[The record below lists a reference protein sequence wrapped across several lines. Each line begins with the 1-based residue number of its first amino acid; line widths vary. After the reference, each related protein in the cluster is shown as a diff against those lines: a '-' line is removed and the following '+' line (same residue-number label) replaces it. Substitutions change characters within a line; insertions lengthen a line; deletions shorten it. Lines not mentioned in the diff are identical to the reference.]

1 MSTSTLTKVL
11 WAIDKRTLLAFTVAA
26 ALGVLVATNPL
37 VGLAALPA
45 CFVVY
50 GIYRWCR
57 VHLEVWQVVVLF
69 AMTPYFLLNYGFD
82 NFAVGWGGMQFP
94 AGDLLMFLAIV
105 LVMWGKQSGILSVAM
120 QDSAAIC
127 MGVLLLLSI
136 AHLVF
141 DVPRFGLYALRDSSM
156 NFEAAFLVLGIV
168 WAGDTKRMRVLM
180 RWLFFVFFINLLYSY
195 TLPWGE
201 AIRAS
206 SPSAGVFHPVPL
218 FGNYQQTAMWL
229 LLGALFF
236 VWLGPSLVR
245 WPRWVLLLLAAAQLG
260 GLAILQV
267 RSMYVGIAVIF
278 LILFFLGEFRKA
290 FSLASILAW
299 GTGVLIAF
307 LLFVSM
313 AGIQIQGRMGPV
325 DFSFIANQMK
335 TLFDLVDPNAR
346 TSHDVD
352 RSGWYQEVW
361 GRIRSSASNTIIGEG
376 FGQALITF
384 ENEEGIPVRQPHNS
398 SLTVLARLGFVG
410 LAAWLL
416 FILHVCTRYVRYI
429 RNANA
434 SAQISSLMVWLLCAF
449 VVALLQSNVQP
460 SLEFS
465 SGACPFYF
473 LAGIG
478 LGIIRWRKREPFAV
492 SLPMSSKQLA
502 TPSAY

>member
-11 WAIDKRTLLAFTVAA
+11 WAIDKRTVLAFTVAA
-26 ALGVLVATNPL
+26 ALGVLVAASPL

-57 VHLEVWQVVVLF
+57 TRLEVWQVLVLF
-69 AMTPYFLLNYGFD
+69 AMTPYFLMNYGFD

-94 AGDLLMFLAIV
+94 VGDLLIFLAIV
-105 LVMWGKQSGILSVAM
+105 LLMWGKQSGLLSVAM
-120 QDSAAIC
+120 QDSAVIC
-127 MGVLLLLSI
+127 MSALLLLSI
-136 AHLVF
+136 AHLIF
-141 DVPRFGLYALRDSSM
+141 DVPRFGMYALRDSSM
-156 NFEAAFLVLGIV
+156 IFEAALLVLGMV
-168 WAGDTKRMRVLM
+168 WASDAKRMQLLM
-180 RWLFFVFFINLLYSY
+180 RWLFFVFFINLFYSY
-195 TLPWGE
+195 TFPWGE
-201 AIRAS
+201 AIRTS

-218 FGNYQQTAMWL
+218 FGNYQQSAMWL

-278 LILFFLGEFRKA
+278 LILFLLGELRKA
-290 FSLASILAW
+290 FSLASMLAW
-299 GTGVLIAF
+299 GTGVLIVF

-325 DFSFIANQMK
+325 DFSFIANQTK
-335 TLFDLVDPNAR
+335 TLVDLVDPNTR
-346 TSHDVD
+346 MSHDVD

-361 GRIRSSASNTIIGEG
+361 GRIQSSASNTIIGEG
-376 FGQALITF
+376 FGQALINF
-384 ENEEGIPVRQPHNS
+384 ETEEGIPVRQPHNS

-416 FILHVCTRYVRYI
+416 FILLVCTRYVRYI

-434 SAQISSLMVWLLCAF
+434 SAQTSSLMVWLLCAF
-449 VVALLQSNVQP
+449 VVALLQASVQP

-478 LGIIRWRKREPFAV
+478 LGIIRWRKREPYAV
-492 SLPMSSKQLA
+492 SLPMSSRQLA
-502 TPSAY
+502 TPSA

>member
-1 MSTSTLTKVL
+1 
-11 WAIDKRTLLAFTVAA
+11 
-26 ALGVLVATNPL
+26 
-37 VGLAALPA
+37 
-45 CFVVY
+45 
-50 GIYRWCR
+50 
-57 VHLEVWQVVVLF
+57 
-69 AMTPYFLLNYGFD
+69 MTPYFLLNYGFD
-82 NFAVGWGGMQFP
+82 NLAVGWGGMLVP
-94 AGDLLMFLAIV
+94 AGDLLMLLAIV
-105 LVMWGKQSGILSVAM
+105 VVMWGKQSSILSAAM

-127 MGVLLLLSI
+127 MSLLLLLCI
-136 AHLVF
+136 AHLIF

-156 NFEAAFLVLGIV
+156 IFEAAFLVLGIT
-168 WAGDTKRMRVLM
+168 WAGDAKRMKLLM
-180 RWLFFVFFINLLYSY
+180 RWLFFVFFINLFYSY

-206 SPSAGVFHPVPL
+206 SPNAGVFHPVPL
-218 FGNYQQTAMWL
+218 FGNYQQSALWL

-278 LILFFLGEFRKA
+278 LILFLLGELRKA

-299 GTGVLIAF
+299 GTGVLVA
-307 LLFVSM
+307 LLLLVSM
-313 AGIQIQGRMGPV
+313 TGIQIEGRMGPV
-325 DFSFIANQMK
+325 DFSFIANQTK
-335 TLFDLVDPNAR
+335 TLFDLGDPNAR
-346 TSHDVD
+346 MAHDVD
-352 RSGWYQEVW
+352 RNGWYQEVW

-410 LAAWLL
+410 LTIWLS
-416 FILHVCTRYVRYI
+416 FILLVCRRYVRYI

-449 VVALLQSNVQP
+449 VVALLQATVQP

-478 LGIIRWRKREPFAV
+478 LGIIRWRQHEPSAV
-492 SLPMSSKQLA
+492 PPPMSSKQLA
-502 TPSAY
+502 IPSAY

>member
-1 MSTSTLTKVL
+1 MSTSSLTKIS
-11 WAIDKRTLLAFTVAA
+11 WAIDKSTLLAFTVAA
-26 ALGVLVATNPL
+26 ALGLLVATSPL

-57 VHLEVWQVVVLF
+57 MRLEVWQVVVLF

-82 NFAVGWGGMQFP
+82 NFAVGWGGMQLP
-94 AGDLLMFLAIV
+94 AGDLLMFLALV
-105 LVMWGKQSGILSVAM
+105 LVMGGQQSGILSVAM
-120 QDSAAIC
+120 QDSAVIC
-127 MGVLLLLSI
+127 VSVLLLLSI
-136 AHLVF
+136 AHLIF
-141 DVPRFGLYALRDSSM
+141 DVPRFGMYALRDSSM

-168 WAGDTKRMRVLM
+168 WAGDPKRMKVLL
-180 RWLFFVFFINLLYSY
+180 RWLFFVFFINLFYSY
-195 TLPWGE
+195 TFPWGE

-278 LILFFLGEFRKA
+278 LILFFLGELRKA
-290 FSLASILAW
+290 FSLVSTLAW
-299 GTGVLIAF
+299 GTGVLVAF
-307 LLFVSM
+307 LWFVSM
-313 AGIQIQGRMGPV
+313 TGIQIQGRMGPV
-325 DFSFIANQMK
+325 DLSFIANQTK
-335 TLFDLVDPNAR
+335 TLFDLADPHAR
-346 TSHDVD
+346 MSHDVD
-352 RSGWYQEVW
+352 RGGWYQEVW
-361 GRIRSSASNTIIGEG
+361 GRIRSSVSNTIIGEG
-376 FGQALITF
+376 FGQALISF
-384 ENEEGIPVRQPHNS
+384 ETEEGIPIRQPHNS

-416 FILHVCTRYVRYI
+416 FILLVCTRYVRYI

-434 SAQISSLMVWLLCAF
+434 SAQISGLMIWLLCAF
-449 VVALLQSNVQP
+449 VVALLQASVQP

-478 LGIIRWRKREPFAV
+478 LGMIRWRKREPSAV
-492 SLPMSSKQLA
+492 SLPMSSRQFA
-502 TPSAY
+502 TPSA